1 MTSREPSTL
10 ERQEELH
17 VEKVMR
23 KNLEVSRSQSEQSSE
38 VRKHK
43 LYPRTIHR
51 PSSLEERRGEKQG
64 RELG

>member
-1 MTSREPSTL
+1 MKGEKS
-10 ERQEELH
+10 LH

-23 KNLEVSRSQSEQSSE
+23 KNLEVSRSQSEQSRE

-43 LYPRTIHR
+43 FYPRTIHR
-51 PSSLEERRGEKQG
+51 PSSLEEWRGEKQG

>member
-1 MTSREPSTL
+1 MKGEKS
-10 ERQEELH
+10 LH

-23 KNLEVSRSQSEQSSE
+23 KNLEVSRSQSEQSRE

-51 PSSLEERRGEKQG
+51 PSSLEEWRGEKQG